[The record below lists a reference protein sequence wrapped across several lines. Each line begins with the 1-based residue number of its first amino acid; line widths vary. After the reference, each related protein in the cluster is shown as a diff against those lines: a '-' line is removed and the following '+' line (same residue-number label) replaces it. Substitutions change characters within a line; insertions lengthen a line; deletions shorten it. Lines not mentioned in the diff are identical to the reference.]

1 MRRTLAALALAMT
14 PPLAVLQVPSV
25 QAQQV
30 VVVRSGETLSEI
42 AERHGVSLTRLMQAN
57 GIQDADL
64 VVEGQRLTIP
74 SGGSSA
80 PASAAA
86 SRTTQGTAPYTVKSG
101 ETLSEIATRFN
112 TTTERLIQINAIRD
126 PDLVMSGTRLQVP
139 RQAQKSTPSPAAAPA
154 ATAVN
159 RDASTHVVQPGESLS
174 LIAEQYGTSVSR
186 LVALNQ
192 LEDPELVMAGTRLK
206 LRGTPPPPRST
217 AQPAA
222 QPRPRPPA
230 AAAAATPKAPT
241 QRPAAAS
248 KPAPAQA
255 SPVQTATVQA
265 QTTAGQRPTA
275 QPVTSQPASLQ
286 QASVQPASVQPAS
299 VQPTTSEAATSQPAT
314 SQPASPQAAS
324 SQAATPQPA
333 ASRAT
338 AAGPAQPVQAQAR
351 STTTASR
358 VSASQATT
366 APAPATAPTPAAT
379 QAKATSVAAKPTPAR
394 PAGDWRNYGP
404 LQVDW
409 SKIQPMGGSYV
420 APSLNSDGQALYLAV
435 NCTARKINVTSQAG
449 QWRTWETPSKD
460 FEYKLVEDICQANRS

>member
-25 QAQQV
+25 LAQQV

-80 PASAAA
+80 PAAAA
-86 SRTTQGTAPYTVKSG
+86 TSRTTQGTAPYTVKSG

-112 TTTERLIQINAIRD
+112 TTTERLIQINAIRN

-139 RQAQKSTPSPAAAPA
+139 RPAQKSTPSPAAAPA

-206 LRGTPPPPRST
+206 LRGTPPPPRS
-217 AQPAA
+217 APQPAA

-230 AAAAATPKAPT
+230 AAAPAAAAATPKAPT

-255 SPVQTATVQA
+255 SPVQTAAVQA
-265 QTTAGQRPTA
+265 QTTASPLPTA
-275 QPVTSQPASLQ
+275 QPATAQAASPQPAP
-286 QASVQPASVQPAS
+286 VQ
-299 VQPTTSEAATSQPAT
+299 TAT
-314 SQPASPQAAS
+314 SQPASPQAA
-324 SQAATPQPA
+324 TPQPA
-333 ASRAT
+333 ASRP
-338 AAGPAQPVQAQAR
+338 AAAEPAQPVQAQAR
-351 STTTASR
+351 STSTPSR
-358 VSASQATT
+358 VSASPATT
-366 APAPATAPTPAAT
+366 APAAATALTPAAT
-379 QAKATSVAAKPTPAR
+379 QAKSTSVAAKPTPAR

>member
-1 MRRTLAALALAMT
+1 MCPLWFAQRSVEPMRRTLAALALAII
-14 PPLAVLQVPSV
+14 PPLAVLPIPSV

-42 AERHGVSLTRLMQAN
+42 AARHGVSLTRLMQAN

-74 SGGSSA
+74 GGGSSA
-80 PASAAA
+80 PAAAAA
-86 SRTTQGTAPYTVKSG
+86 SRPTQGTAPYTVKSG
-101 ETLSEIATRFN
+101 ETLSEIAARFN

-126 PDLVMSGTRLQVP
+126 PNLVMSGTRLQVP
-139 RQAQKSTPSPAAAPA
+139 MPAQRSTPSPAAAPA
-154 ATAVN
+154 AAAVN

-174 LIAEQYGTSVSR
+174 VIAERYGTSVGR

-192 LEDPELVMAGTRLK
+192 LADPELVMVGTRLK

-217 AQPAA
+217 PQPAA
-222 QPRPRPPA
+222 QPSPRPPATAAPAPAAAPATALAATATAATTAATTA
-230 AAAAATPKAPT
+230 AAAAAKPPAPT
-241 QRPAAAS
+241 QQPASAS
-248 KPAPAQA
+248 QPAPGQA
-255 SPVQTATVQA
+255 SPAQTATVQA
-265 QTTAGQRPTA
+265 QASAGPLPTA
-275 QPVTSQPASLQ
+275 QPAASQPAAAKPL
-286 QASVQPASVQPAS
+286 QPAQATPSPA
-299 VQPTTSEAATSQPAT
+299 V
-314 SQPASPQAAS
+314 
-324 SQAATPQPA
+324 SQAPA
-333 ASRAT
+333 AN
-338 AAGPAQPVQAQAR
+338 V
-351 STTTASR
+351 
-358 VSASQATT
+358 
-366 APAPATAPTPAAT
+366 TP
-379 QAKATSVAAKPTPAR
+379 KPTPAR

-460 FEYKLVEDICQANRS
+460 FEFKLIEDICQANRS